1 LSSAAGDGTVRSRA
15 LGAAAFFLSFHL
27 LAAASAH
34 AQGPQ
39 SPSKTPPPSSGI
51 AHDFFTWLHHVTGAG
66 PHRHRIVSSPPLP
79 RPRPAQLAKAP
90 VELPAAA
97 VDPNDAQPAATA
109 VVPNNAPAGLAS
121 AAAEPERAPGE
132 SSAAA
137 VVPNKMPL
145 APAATV
151 EADKAPAELPL
162 GAVEQTTAPPGT
174 PTGTAFQGANIPD

>member
-1 LSSAAGDGTVRSRA
+1 VRSRA
-15 LGAAAFFLSFHL
+15 IGAAAFFLSFQL

-39 SPSKTPPPSSGI
+39 SPTRTASKPQPPSSSI
-51 AHDFFTWLHHVTGAG
+51 AHNFVTWLHDITGTG
-66 PHRHRIVSSPPLP
+66 THRHRIVSSPPLP

-97 VDPNDAQPAATA
+97 VEPNDAQPAATA